1 MGTEKYED
9 NQVAVTVYRDIP
21 YAVLSDDLPEY
32 LKNDFFSEL
41 GEIKKYYG
49 EYQKGAE
56 FTPEG
61 SNGDYTPSQLRFK
74 KCKSLIDKEA
84 RFLFANSPTF
94 YINKNSYT
102 SEQEKKLNTQLNEFV
117 NKVLD
122 ENHVD
127 DKLLKA
133 AKDCFIGKRVAIM
146 LNFNDKGISIT
157 FLKSLEFLY
166 EEDGDGRLSKIVA
179 FYTTLQSRD
188 KSQQRIKKKVYSMEN
203 GYCHVT
209 EVIYDGLGNIKETLL
224 DNEATAFE
232 YIPAV
237 VILNDGLT
245 NESKGESEIDQLDD
259 YEGYYSKMSNA
270 DIDAGRKSMNPTRYT
285 IDASPESTEN
295 LSTAPGAYWD
305 LHSNDVSA
313 NPRTASAGMLEA
325 NMSYST
331 PLGATLERID
341 NQMHSQIDLP
351 NLDSEHLQGMITSG
365 KTLKALYWGLIV
377 RCDEKMKAWSPALRF
392 MVKCILDGA
401 RLYPESAKQ
410 YTDLDIPDMPYDI
423 EVENNYPLP
432 EDEQEEKTMDLA
444 EVQAQTMSKKF
455 YMKKWRELTDEEADE
470 ELIQILKEKQMFED
484 AYIPSE
490 FAEDFEGMMPLGGE
504 EMPEEGVGTEETDLT
519 EEDLAADQQTR
530 DDLLAQLD
538 SLLAEMGG

>member
-1 MGTEKYED
+1 MGTEKYEN
-9 NQVAVTVYRDIP
+9 NQAAVTVYRDIP
-21 YAVLSDDLPEY
+21 YAVLSDDLPSY
-32 LKNDFFSEL
+32 LKQEFFDEL
-41 GEIKKYYG
+41 GEIKRYYDVYHRG
-49 EYQKGAE
+49 SE
-56 FTPEG
+56 FLPEG
-61 SNGDYTPSQLRFK
+61 SNGDYVPSALRFK

-94 YINKNSYT
+94 YVNRNQYT
-102 SEQEKKLNTQLNEFV
+102 NEQEKELNTQISDFI

-133 AKDCFIGKRVAIM
+133 AKDCFIGKRVACM
-146 LNFNDKGISIT
+146 LNFNEESGISIT

-166 EEDGDGRLSKIVA
+166 EEDENGKLSKIVA
-179 FYTTLQSRD
+179 FYTTLQSKD
-188 KSQQRIKKKVYSMEN
+188 KKQQRIKKKVYSMEN

-209 EVIYDGLGNIKETLL
+209 EVIYDGLGNVIETLL
-224 DNEATAFE
+224 DNEATTFE

-259 YEGYYSKMSNA
+259 YEEYYSKMSNA

-285 IDASPESTEN
+285 IDAAPESTES

-305 LHSNDVSA
+305 LKSNDVSA

-325 NMSYST
+325 SMSYSG
-331 PLGATLERID
+331 PLATTLERID

-377 RCDEKMKAWSPALRF
+377 RCDEKMKAWAPALRF
-392 MVKCILDGA
+392 MVQCILDGA

-410 YTDLDIPDMPYDI
+410 YTDLTIPEMDYDI

-444 EVQAQTMSKKF
+444 EVQSQTMSRKA
-455 YMKKWRELTDEEADE
+455 YMKKWRELTDQEADE
-470 ELIQILKEKQMFED
+470 ELKQILLEKQMFED
-484 AYIPSE
+484 AYIPME
-490 FAEDFEGMMPLGGE
+490 QGE
-504 EMPEEGVGTEETDLT
+504 NPEEEQ
-519 EEDLAADQQTR
+519 A
-530 DDLLAQLD
+530 
-538 SLLAEMGG
+538 

>member
-1 MGTEKYED
+1 METEKYEN
-9 NQVAVTVYRDIP
+9 NQAAVTVYRDIP
-21 YAVLSDDLPEY
+21 YAVLSDDLPSY
-32 LKNDFFSEL
+32 LKQEFFDEL
-41 GEIKKYYG
+41 GEIKRYYDVYHRG
-49 EYQKGAE
+49 SE
-56 FTPEG
+56 FLPEG
-61 SNGDYTPSQLRFK
+61 SNGDYIPSTLRFK

-94 YINKNSYT
+94 YVNRNQYT
-102 SEQEKKLNTQLNEFV
+102 NEQEKELNTQISDFI

-133 AKDCFIGKRVAIM
+133 AKDCFIGKRVACM
-146 LNFNDKGISIT
+146 LNFNEESGISIT

-166 EEDGDGRLSKIVA
+166 EEDENGRLSKIVA
-179 FYTTLQSRD
+179 FYTTLQSKD
-188 KSQQRIKKKVYSMEN
+188 KKQQRIKKKVYFMEN

-209 EVIYDGLGNIKETLL
+209 EVIYDGLGNVIETLL

-259 YEGYYSKMSNA
+259 YEEYYSKMSNA

-285 IDASPESTEN
+285 IDAAPESTES

-305 LHSNDVSA
+305 LKSNDVSA

-325 NMSYST
+325 SMSYSG
-331 PLGATLERID
+331 PLATTLERID

-377 RCDEKMKAWSPALRF
+377 RCDEKMKAWAPALRF
-392 MVKCILDGA
+392 MIQCILDGA

-410 YTDLDIPDMPYDI
+410 YTDLTIPEMDYDI

-444 EVQAQTMSKKF
+444 EVQSQTMSRKA
-455 YMKKWRELTDEEADE
+455 YMKKWRELTDQEADE

-484 AYIPSE
+484 AYIPDE
-490 FAEDFEGMMPLGGE
+490 FAEDFEGMMPLGAEDME
-504 EMPEEGVGTEETDLT
+504 EEDAGLT
-519 EEDLAADQQTR
+519 EDDLVADQQAR

>member
-1 MGTEKYED
+1 MGTEQYEN

-32 LKNDFFSEL
+32 LKNEFFAEL
-41 GEIKKYYG
+41 GEIKTYYDM
-49 EYQKGAE
+49 YRKGAE

-94 YINKNSYT
+94 YVNKNSYT
-102 SEQEKKLNTQLNEFV
+102 SKQEKELNTQLNEFV

-122 ENHVD
+122 DNHVD

-133 AKDCFIGKRVAIM
+133 AKDCFIGKRVACM

-157 FLKSLEFLY
+157 FLKPLEFLY
-166 EEDGDGRLSKIVA
+166 EEDGDGKLSKIVA
-179 FYTTLQSRD
+179 FYTTIQSKD
-188 KSQQRIKKKVYSMEN
+188 KNQQRIKKKVYSMAED

-209 EVIYDGLGNIKETLL
+209 EVIYDGLGNVKETLL
-224 DNEATAFE
+224 DNETTAFE

-259 YEGYYSKMSNA
+259 YEEYYSKMSNA

-285 IDASPESTEN
+285 IDAAPESTEN

-305 LHSNDVSA
+305 LKSNDVSV
-313 NPRTASAGMLEA
+313 NSRTASAGMLEA
-325 NMSYST
+325 NMSYSS
-331 PLGATLERID
+331 PLAKTLERID

-401 RLYPESAKQ
+401 RLYPESANQ
-410 YTDLDIPDMPYDI
+410 YTDLSIPDISYDI

-444 EVQAQTMSKKF
+444 EVQAQTMSKKS
-455 YMKKWRELTDEEADE
+455 YMKKWRELTDEEADD

-484 AYIPSE
+484 AYIPDE
-490 FAEDFEGMMPLGGE
+490 FAEDFEGMMPLGAE
-504 EMPEEGVGTEETDLT
+504 EELPEEDAGLT
-519 EEDLAADQQTR
+519 EDDLAADQQTR

-538 SLLAEMGG
+538 GLLAEMGG